1 MGKIVGVGVG
11 FCRELFSRPQI
22 SRALILFG
30 ASTYVFF
37 ITVKRF
43 KIRGLIFIH
52 LHCIFLNKKKC
63 RWIKNE

>member
-1 MGKIVGVGVG
+1 MGKIVGVG

-22 SRALILFG
+22 SRALLLFG

-43 KIRGLIFIH
+43 KTKLR
-52 LHCIFLNKKKC
+52 
-63 RWIKNE
+63 NE